1 MISLDSVS
9 YALVIAQFPLQGVP
23 HGNQSPAHPACR
35 PLRPLNEAARHKFK
49 TVYKTGRSIDKCS
62 DSNSRS

>member
-9 YALVIAQFPLQGVP
+9 YVLVIAQFPLQGVP
-23 HGNQSPAHPACR
+23 HRNQSPAQPAYR
-35 PLRPLNEAARHKFK
+35 PLRPLNETVRHKFK
-49 TVYKTGRSIDKCS
+49 IVYNTGRSIDKCS